1 MNNVFR
7 AAWVIARRDFVATVF
22 SRSYIV
28 FLVAPLI
35 IFGFS
40 LLVGITA
47 GREDR
52 EASRPVVA
60 VIADSAT
67 VHALEQ
73 ARARFAAG
81 TSEST
86 FPVLRAIQ
94 PAENV
99 DAQARRLLGDD
110 EARLSAVLSG
120 TIDRPVLTGP
130 ASADEDLAPR
140 LRLLVEEA
148 RRSAALEQAGTHAE
162 GSAPVRVVTETA
174 AGNLRSIRA
183 GLARGSQMM
192 IFMITLML
200 ATLLLSNMVEE
211 KSNKVIEVLAAAV
224 PLDAVFLGK
233 LLAMLGASLVG
244 LLVWGGMLGLGYAF
258 LESLQNWMT
267 LPTVSPAIG
276 WPLFLPLVLLYYA
289 ANYMLLGSLFLGIG
303 GQAANI
309 REVQSLSMPITFL
322 QLMVLVLA
330 MQSGGELDTLA
341 WAAFLVPFSSPLSMI
356 GLAAQSNAV
365 WPHLL
370 ALVWQAIWV
379 VLIIRMSSSLFKKTV
394 MKSGARGSFWGELRR
409 WRR

>member
-1 MNNVFR
+1 MNNVLQG
-7 AAWVIARRDFVATVF
+7 AWVIARRDFVATVF
-22 SRSYIV
+22 SRSYVV
-28 FLVAPLI
+28 FLLAPLV

-40 LLVGITA
+40 LLVGISA
-47 GREDR
+47 GRADR

-60 VIADSAT
+60 VIADSHT
-67 VHALEQ
+67 VQALEQ
-73 ARARFAAG
+73 ARARLAAG
-81 TSEST
+81 TSETT
-86 FPVLRAIQ
+86 FPVLRAVQ

-120 TIDRPVLTGP
+120 TIAQPVVTGP
-130 ASADEDLAPR
+130 AGLDDDLAPR

-148 RRSAALEQAGTHAE
+148 RRNAALADAG
-162 GSAPVRVVTETA
+162 GAPDGAAPQRVVTESA
-174 AGNLRSIRA
+174 AGNERSIRSA
-183 GLARGSQMM
+183 LARGSQLA

-244 LLVWGGMLGLGYAF
+244 LLVWGGMLGLGFAF
-258 LESLQNWMT
+258 FEALQNWVT
-267 LPTVSPAIG
+267 LPKVSPAIG
-276 WPLFLPLVLLYYA
+276 WPLYLPLVLLYYA

-356 GLAAQSNAV
+356 GLAAQSNTI

-370 ALVWQAIWV
+370 ALAWQAIWV
-379 VLIIRMSSSLFKKTV
+379 VLIIRLSASLFRKTV
-394 MKSGARGSFWGELRR
+394 LKSGSRASFWGELRA

>member
-1 MNNVFR
+1 
-7 AAWVIARRDFVATVF
+7 
-22 SRSYIV
+22 
-28 FLVAPLI
+28 
-35 IFGFS
+35 
-40 LLVGITA
+40 
-47 GREDR
+47 
-52 EASRPVVA
+52 
-60 VIADSAT
+60 
-67 VHALEQ
+67 
-73 ARARFAAG
+73 
-81 TSEST
+81 
-86 FPVLRAIQ
+86 
-94 PAENV
+94 
-99 DAQARRLLGDD
+99 
-110 EARLSAVLSG
+110 
-120 TIDRPVLTGP
+120 
-130 ASADEDLAPR
+130 
-140 LRLLVEEA
+140 
-148 RRSAALEQAGTHAE
+148 
-162 GSAPVRVVTETA
+162 VVTETA

-183 GLARGSQMM
+183 GLARGSQMA

-233 LLAMLGASLVG
+233 LIAMLGASLVG
-244 LLVWGGMLGLGYAF
+244 LLVWGGMLVLGYAF

-276 WPLFLPLVLLYYA
+276 WPLFLPLLLLYYT

-379 VLIIRMSSSLFKKTV
+379 VLIIRLSSSLFKKTV